1 MMSVY
6 QRLESSEIKLPP
18 VTADEE
24 DELLLT
30 FVELIH
36 ISPDLHIS

>member
-1 MMSVY
+1 
-6 QRLESSEIKLPP
+6 LKAAGEIKLPP
-18 VTADEE
+18 VTTDEE
-24 DELLLT
+24 YELLLT

>member
-6 QRLESSEIKLPP
+6 KRLESSEIKPPP
-18 VTADEE
+18 VIVDEE

-36 ISPDLHIS
+36 ISPDFHIS